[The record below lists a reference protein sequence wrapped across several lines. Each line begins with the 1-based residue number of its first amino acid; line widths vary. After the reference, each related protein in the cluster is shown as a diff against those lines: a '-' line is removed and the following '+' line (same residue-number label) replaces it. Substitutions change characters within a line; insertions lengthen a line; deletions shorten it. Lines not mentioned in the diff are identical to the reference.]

1 MRKVKNN
8 ISVSN
13 PALMFAQGVES
24 LISDPMYHPA
34 QNDHQESDRIKRLAN
49 KQDSR
54 GNLFSSLMRQFANH

>member
-8 ISVSN
+8 ISVGN

-24 LISDPMYHPA
+24 LISDPTHNPSHY
-34 QNDHQESDRIKRLAN
+34 DSQELQQVRRTAI

-54 GNLFSSLMRQFANH
+54 GNLFSSLMRQFANI

>member
-34 QNDHQESDRIKRLAN
+34 QSDYQESDRLKRLAN

-54 GNLFSSLMRQFANH
+54 GNLFNALLRQFANF

>member
-13 PALMFAQGVES
+13 PALMFARGIES
-24 LISDPMYHPA
+24 LISDPMHQPA
-34 QNDHQESDRIKRLAN
+34 QHDYQDSECLKRLAN

-54 GNLFSSLMRQFANH
+54 GNLFSALMRQFANY

>member
-13 PALMFAQGVES
+13 PAVLFAQGVES
-24 LISDPMYHPA
+24 LISDPIYKPSKFDYDEA
-34 QNDHQESDRIKRLAN
+34 QTIRRRAN

-54 GNLFSSLMRQFANH
+54 GNLFNSLMRQFANL